1 MYFIKLNRTLS
12 KSHKPLSILGTFFE
26 HAHLLYIHTVIQLGL
41 QSHNSLLL
49 CSTAAV
55 PTWPLHVEQAAR
67 PQLNE
72 NQKLISDT
80 VDHEIPLDRDGW
92 DFLELCWTGWNH
104 INKILKIWIW
114 AKKKFLQVSFSGLLH
129 STSSWSPMIMEYYD
143 IPYHY
148 YADDSEIIAFGHKED
163 SQVSVH
169 LESMTLKTTNQATNL
184 GVVKDSDLNFNSHIE
199 TITKSADY
207 RLKNIAII
215 RGFMVFWSS

>member
-1 MYFIKLNRTLS
+1 
-12 KSHKPLSILGTFFE
+12 
-26 HAHLLYIHTVIQLGL
+26 
-41 QSHNSLLL
+41 
-49 CSTAAV
+49 
-55 PTWPLHVEQAAR
+55 
-67 PQLNE
+67 
-72 NQKLISDT
+72 
-80 VDHEIPLDRDGW
+80 
-92 DFLELCWTGWNH
+92 
-104 INKILKIWIW
+104 
-114 AKKKFLQVSFSGLLH
+114 
-129 STSSWSPMIMEYYD
+129 MIMEYYD